1 MKTGLCYPKE
11 GEEQEALFQW
21 AAYQL
26 GTMPELELM
35 HHIPNGGSR
44 NKIEAARLKAQGVK
58 SGVPDIFLPV
68 ARKGFHGL
76 YIELKRKKSG
86 VVSESQSKWLGALME
101 QGYMTAV
108 CYGAEQAINVIKE
121 YLK

>member
-1 MKTGLCYPKE
+1 MKTGLYYPKE
-11 GEEQEALFQW
+11 AEEQEALFQW

-26 GTMPELELM
+26 GTMPELEIM

-58 SGVPDIFLPV
+58 SGVPDISLPV

-76 YIELKRKKSG
+76 YIELKRQKGG

-101 QGYMTAV
+101 QGYMVAV
-108 CYGAEQAINVIKE
+108 CYGAEQAIKVIKE

>member
-44 NKIEAARLKAQGVK
+44 NKIEAAHLKAQGVK
-58 SGVPDIFLPV
+58 SGVPDISLPV